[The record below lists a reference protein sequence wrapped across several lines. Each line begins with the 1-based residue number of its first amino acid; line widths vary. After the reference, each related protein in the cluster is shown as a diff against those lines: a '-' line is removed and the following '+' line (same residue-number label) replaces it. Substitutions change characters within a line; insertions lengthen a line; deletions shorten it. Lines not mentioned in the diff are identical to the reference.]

1 MNECEE
7 QTRQAAAKPGVA
19 AELILLRHAPVATP
33 GRLCGRS
40 DPSAALVAADI
51 ARLRAALPLP
61 GRVVTSPARRC
72 RQTAAALW
80 PAQAAQPD
88 ARLWEQDFGAHEG
101 LPYDALPD
109 LGPMSGADLAQ
120 YAPPGGE
127 SFADLCA
134 RVAPALA
141 EHGQAAAQMPAPLVL
156 VVHAGVIRAALSQVT
171 GLLSAGLAFEVAT
184 LSATRLRCGPEGPV
198 SVIGAN
204 LA

>member
-1 MNECEE
+1 
-7 QTRQAAAKPGVA
+7 
-19 AELILLRHAPVATP
+19 
-33 GRLCGRS
+33 
-40 DPSAALVAADI
+40 
-51 ARLRAALPLP
+51 
-61 GRVVTSPARRC
+61 
-72 RQTAAALW
+72 
-80 PAQAAQPD
+80 
-88 ARLWEQDFGAHEG
+88 
-101 LPYDALPD
+101 
-109 LGPMSGADLAQ
+109 MSGADLAQ
-120 YAPPGGE
+120 YAPSGGE